1 MSLPIEQLT
10 AFLGWCTLINI
21 GLLLFSTLM
30 IALIKDFAIRVHSK
44 MFDLDP
50 QTLHFNKIMD
60 PINIRVGYLL
70 LLSTN
75 TLTLLIGGPF

>member
-1 MSLPIEQLT
+1 MLLLIEQLT

-21 GLLLFSTLM
+21 GLLLFSALM

-50 QTLHFNKIMD
+50 QTLPAMYFDYLGRFKVLVIVFNLVPYLALRIIM
-60 PINIRVGYLL
+60 
-70 LLSTN
+70 
-75 TLTLLIGGPF
+75 

>member
-1 MSLPIEQLT
+1 MLLPIEQLT

-30 IALIKDFAIRVHSK
+30 IVLIKDFAIRVHSK

-50 QTLHFNKIMD
+50 QTLPAMYFDYLVRFKVLVIVFNLVPYLALRIIM
-60 PINIRVGYLL
+60 
-70 LLSTN
+70 
-75 TLTLLIGGPF
+75 